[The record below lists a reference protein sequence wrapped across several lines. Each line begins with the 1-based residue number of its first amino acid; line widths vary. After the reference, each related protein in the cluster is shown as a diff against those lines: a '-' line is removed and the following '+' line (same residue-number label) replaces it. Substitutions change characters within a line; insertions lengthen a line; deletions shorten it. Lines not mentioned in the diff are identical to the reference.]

1 MELTARV
8 HRYGEWWIAEVP
20 EVPGLSARTRKL
32 NEIVDALAGE
42 YEILCGSMPEP
53 FLVALKVNGESWRMY
68 RPHWPVRSKWKDAWR
83 SALSASDE
91 CQKEI
96 RAWLETGRGHR

>member
-8 HRYGEWWIAEVP
+8 EKSGDCWIAEVSD
-20 EVPGLSARTRKL
+20 VPGLSARTQRL
-32 NEIVDALAGE
+32 NEVVDALAAE
-42 YEILCGSMPEP
+42 YEIVCGTVPEP
-53 FLVALKVNGESWRMY
+53 FLVALKVHGESWRMY

-83 SALSASDE
+83 SPLPASDK

-96 RAWLETGRGHR
+96 PAWLETGRGHR

>member
-8 HRYGEWWIAEVP
+8 IKSGNWWVAEVP

-32 NEIVDALAGE
+32 NEIVDALAVD
-42 YEILCGSMPEP
+42 YETQYGPLPEC
-53 FLVALKVNGESWRMY
+53 FLVALKVTGESWRMY

-83 SALSASDE
+83 TPLPAIGLCES
-91 CQKEI
+91 KI
-96 RAWLETGRGHR
+96 RAWLATGRE